1 VIGGQKRLINIV
13 LKVNDLKS
21 RRLLRRNLIIVAVD
35 VCLYGGRDAI
45 GHFKSNIIHST
56 VAAYMFKAQSGDST

>member
-35 VCLYGGRDAI
+35 VCLYGGGDAI

-56 VAAYMFKAQSGDST
+56 VPTYMFKAQSGDST